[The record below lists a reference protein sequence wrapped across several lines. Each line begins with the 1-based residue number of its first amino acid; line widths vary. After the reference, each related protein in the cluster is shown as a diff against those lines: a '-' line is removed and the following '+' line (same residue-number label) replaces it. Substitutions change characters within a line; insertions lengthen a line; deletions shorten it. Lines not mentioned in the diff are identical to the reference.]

1 MKSIYL
7 VLGNILSGVL
17 CWAGF
22 RTVQIVPLIL
32 SFVWPVCSFIIVGLR
47 IEKSDRE
54 SGTYTP
60 STPRTSL
67 DQQATGLL
75 AFTIVVMMFVIGF
88 AIGSVIWPFAT
99 I

>member
-1 MKSIYL
+1 MKLIYL
-7 VLGNILSGVL
+7 ILGNILSGVL
-17 CWAGF
+17 CWVSF
-22 RTVQIVPLIL
+22 RTIQIIPGIL

-54 SGTYTP
+54 SGAYTP

-75 AFTIVVMMFVIGF
+75 AFTIVVIMFVIGF
-88 AIGSVIWPFAT
+88 AIGYVIWPFAT

>member
-1 MKSIYL
+1 M
-7 VLGNILSGVL
+7 
-17 CWAGF
+17 
-22 RTVQIVPLIL
+22 
-32 SFVWPVCSFIIVGLR
+32 IVGLR

-75 AFTIVVMMFVIGF
+75 AFVLVCIMFVIGF
-88 AIGSVIWPFAT
+88 AIGSVIWPFPT